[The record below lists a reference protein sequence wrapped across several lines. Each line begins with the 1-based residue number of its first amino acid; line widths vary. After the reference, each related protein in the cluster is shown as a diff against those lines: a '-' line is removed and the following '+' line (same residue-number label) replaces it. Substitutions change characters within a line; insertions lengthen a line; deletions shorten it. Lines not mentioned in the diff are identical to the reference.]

1 MSQKAC
7 YITSIKSTCN
17 NISVIRVNKASNIF
31 VTNFGGVKVYLLN
44 NTGNDHMLMSEYFK
58 DIGLPTFLQMD
69 NSKEVDMNKK

>member
-1 MSQKAC
+1 M
-7 YITSIKSTCN
+7 
-17 NISVIRVNKASNIF
+17 F

-69 NSKEVDMNKK
+69 NSKEVDMNKE